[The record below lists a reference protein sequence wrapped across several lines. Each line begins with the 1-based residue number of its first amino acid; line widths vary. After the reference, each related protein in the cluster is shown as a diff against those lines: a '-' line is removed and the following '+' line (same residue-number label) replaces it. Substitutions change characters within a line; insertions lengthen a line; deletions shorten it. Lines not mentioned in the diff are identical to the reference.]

1 MNKFDIEREQQKKTQ
16 EVLKMAKRVGRTVF
30 LEKEICIYGFASAV
44 GPKESEGPLAELFDV
59 RSEDEFFG
67 EQSFEK
73 AESKLQQ
80 TAVKTALKKADINE
94 QQVDL
99 IFAGDLLNQCIGSAY
114 GLRDFGIP
122 FVGLYGACSTMALSL
137 VSAVT
142 AIESGAASKAMA
154 VTSSHFCSSER
165 QFRFPLEYG
174 GQRPPTAQW
183 TVTGSGAVLVGEAN
197 GRTADGNSQSDAG
210 TKPEVKVKSFTVGKI
225 VDLEVT
231 DMNNM
236 GAAMA
241 PAAADTIATFLKD
254 TGTAAEDYDL
264 IVTGDLGSVG
274 AQLLRELLCEQGID
288 LKNHNDCGMMI
299 FDREHQDVHAG
310 GSGCGCSASVLCSYI
325 LQKMTSGEL
334 NDVLFCATGALM
346 SPTAC
351 MQGESIPSVA
361 HLVHLQR
368 Q

>member
-1 MNKFDIEREQQKKTQ
+1 
-16 EVLKMAKRVGRTVF
+16 MAKRIGKRTVV
-30 LEKEICIYGFASAV
+30 LESDVAVSSFASAV
-44 GPKESEGPLAELFDV
+44 GPKESGGPLAKWFDV
-59 RSEDEFFG
+59 CSEDEFLG
-67 EQSFEK
+67 EESFEK

-80 TAVKTALKKADINE
+80 LAVKTALSKQNLSE
-94 QQVDL
+94 QDCDL

-137 VSAVT
+137 IMATMSV
-142 AIESGAASKAMA
+142 ESGTSERSVA

-183 TVTGSGAVLVGEAN
+183 TVTGSGAVVVE
-197 GRTADGNSQSDAG
+197 
-210 TKPEVKVKSFTVGKI
+210 KPTDHIKRKISVKAFTVGKI
-225 VDLEVT
+225 VDLNVT

-241 PAAADTIATFLKD
+241 PAAADTIAAFLSDSSTKPS
-254 TGTAAEDYDL
+254 DYDL
-264 IVTGDLGSVG
+264 IVTGDLGFVG
-274 AQLLRELLCEQGID
+274 SKLLKDLLYEQGVD
-288 LKNHNDCGMMI
+288 LFNHNDCGMMI
-299 FDREHQDVHAG
+299 FDRKRQDVHSG

-325 LQKMTSGEL
+325 LKKMEAGEL
-334 NDVLFCATGALM
+334 KNVLFCATGALM
-346 SPTAC
+346 SPTAS
-351 MQGESIPSVA
+351 MQGESIPSIA
-361 HLVHLQR
+361 HLIYLSAKNQ